1 MNYKE
6 YAEMIWESY
15 SSINRWSRLFTF
27 LTSIIA
33 LSLLIG
39 CVTGENYGKTQRD
52 RDLDNMFLRYE
63 VLPDHNYY
71 TSGGYNKPD
80 AILALHKDYELDNT
94 RTYWRF
100 IPNVDYAQ
108 MRKWIDTIAPE
119 QDYRYS
125 NAYFAAY
132 ILDTDGKKIGAWYSI
147 DPHATVQFLE
157 GNKILV
163 YTPTPE
169 LNIDIRGRRRPTSP

>member
-1 MNYKE
+1 MNHME
-6 YAEMIWESY
+6 NAEMIWESY
-15 SSINRWSRLFTF
+15 SSINRWNRKITLPA
-27 LTSIIA
+27 SIIA
-33 LSLLIG
+33 LSFFIG
-39 CVTGENYGKTQRD
+39 CATGGNYGKTKRD
-52 RDLDNMFLRYE
+52 RDLNNLFLRYE

-71 TSGGYNKPD
+71 TSGGYDKPD

-94 RTYWRF
+94 KTYWRS
-100 IPNVDYAQ
+100 IPNVDSSQ

-132 ILDTDGKKIGAWYSI
+132 ILDLGGKRVGAWYSI
-147 DPHATVQFLE
+147 DTHATVQFLE

-163 YTPTPE
+163 NTPTPE
-169 LNIDIRGRRRPTSP
+169 LNLREIRRGRYP

>member
-1 MNYKE
+1 MHAKKYNL
-6 YAEMIWESY
+6 SRVR
-15 SSINRWSRLFTF
+15 NRFVTILAVF
-27 LTSIIA
+27 
-33 LSLLIG
+33 LSLFLIIG
-39 CVTGENYGKTQRD
+39 CAGGNFGKLNRN
-52 RDLDNMFLRYE
+52 RDLDNMFLNYE
-63 VLPDHNYY
+63 VLPDHRYY
-71 TSGGYNKPD
+71 ITGGYAAPN
-80 AILALHKDYELDNT
+80 AIMAIHRDYELDNSGDI
-94 RTYWRF
+94 WVGV
-100 IPNVDYAQ
+100 PNVDSFQ

>member
-1 MNYKE
+1 
-6 YAEMIWESY
+6 MIWGL
-15 SSINRWSRLFTF
+15 NRFFIL

-33 LSLLIG
+33 ISFFTG
-39 CVTGENYGKTQRD
+39 CVTTDGTYGTTKRD

-71 TSGGYNKPD
+71 TSGGYDKPD
-80 AILALHKDYELDNT
+80 AILALHKDYVLDNT
-94 RTYWRF
+94 KTYWRL

-132 ILDTDGKKIGAWYSI
+132 ILDPDGKRIGAWYAI
-147 DPHATVQFLE
+147 DPHATVKFLE
-157 GNKILV
+157 GNMVLV
-163 YTPTPE
+163 HTPVIRP
-169 LNIDIRGRRRPTSP
+169 DIQMRRGRGR

>member
-1 MNYKE
+1 MLGKTYNTFN
-6 YAEMIWESY
+6 IW
-15 SSINRWSRLFTF
+15 NRFFTL

-33 LSLLIG
+33 LSLLTG
-39 CVTGENYGKTQRD
+39 CVTTDGNYGTTKRD

-71 TSGGYNKPD
+71 TTGGYDKPD

-94 RTYWRF
+94 KTYWRL

-132 ILDTDGKKIGAWYSI
+132 ILDPEGKRIGAWYAI
-147 DPHATVQFLE
+147 DPHATVKFLE
-157 GNKILV
+157 ENKVLV
-163 YTPTPE
+163 HTPTPD
-169 LNIDIRGRRRPTSP
+169 LDLRRPGRRGR

>member
-1 MNYKE
+1 MHYKE
-6 YAEMIWESY
+6 YAELIWESY
-15 SSINRWSRLFTF
+15 SSINRWSRLFIF

-39 CVTGENYGKTQRD
+39 CVTGGNYGKTKRD

-71 TSGGYNKPD
+71 TSGGYDKPD

-94 RTYWRF
+94 RTYWRS

-132 ILDTDGKKIGAWYSI
+132 ILDTDGKKTGAWYSI

>member
-1 MNYKE
+1 ME
-6 YAEMIWESY
+6 DAEMIWGL
-15 SSINRWSRLFTF
+15 NRFFIL

-33 LSLLIG
+33 ISFFTG
-39 CVTGENYGKTQRD
+39 CVTTDGTYGTTKRD

-71 TSGGYNKPD
+71 TSGGYDKPD
-80 AILALHKDYELDNT
+80 AILALHKDYVLDNT
-94 RTYWRF
+94 KTYWRL
-100 IPNVDYAQ
+100 IPNVDYGQ

-132 ILDTDGKKIGAWYSI
+132 ILDPDEKRVGAWYAI
-147 DPHATVQFLE
+147 DPHATVKFLE
-157 GNKILV
+157 GNKVLV
-163 YTPTPE
+163 YTPDPSPDLRE
-169 LNIDIRGRRRPTSP
+169 IRRGRRR